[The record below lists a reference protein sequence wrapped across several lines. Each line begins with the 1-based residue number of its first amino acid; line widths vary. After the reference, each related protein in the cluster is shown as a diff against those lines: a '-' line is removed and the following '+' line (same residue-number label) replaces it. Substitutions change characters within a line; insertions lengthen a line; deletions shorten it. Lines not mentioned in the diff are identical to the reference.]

1 MTAWNKHHT
10 ELAQNEVSPVDAK
23 GKPSTSS
30 RSPFRPPPVPSA
42 LMENPSCHS
51 AMGGHEVLREQL
63 VYFYFLTSVFANF

>member
-30 RSPFRPPPVPSA
+30 RCPFRPPPVPQA
-42 LMENPSCHS
+42 LTENPSFRS
-51 AMGGHEVLREQL
+51 AMGGRSLWV
-63 VYFYFLTSVFANF
+63 